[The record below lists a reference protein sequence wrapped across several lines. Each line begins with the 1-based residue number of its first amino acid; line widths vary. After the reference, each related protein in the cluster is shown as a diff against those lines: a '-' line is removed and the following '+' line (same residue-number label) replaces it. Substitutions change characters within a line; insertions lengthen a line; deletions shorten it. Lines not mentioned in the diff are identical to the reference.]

1 MVAAGV
7 DFVGDD
13 YVEYIEPFASAFQA
27 CFLND
32 DWFTCCRVDKR
43 FSLGTYRAW
52 RQGNAGCDVCLECQM
67 FVCGI
72 RVSQNVRRHPVFK
85 RIITIAL
92 TNVAWVNDIFGA
104 GKDFSSAGN
113 HPDNEIVF
121 RVVEKGESI
130 QDVVDNMCLLIEEE
144 LHDLI
149 YMKQTLVDIFG
160 EDESIRCFLEMVD
173 VQIDGQLMVYMENTR
188 YKCNRG
194 YVRIFRDADEKG
206 KIETVP
212 SG

>member
-121 RVVEKGESI
+121 RVVEKEWGTSNGESACRLRLQI
-130 QDVVDNMCLLIEEE
+130 LLRLDMRPAPQKLDNTCDVPFSKYLRR
-144 LHDLI
+144 H
-149 YMKQTLVDIFG
+149 
-160 EDESIRCFLEMVD
+160 
-173 VQIDGQLMVYMENTR
+173 
-188 YKCNRG
+188 
-194 YVRIFRDADEKG
+194 
-206 KIETVP
+206 
-212 SG
+212 